1 MCRCDEKTWRK
12 LLSYLETT
20 TTTDGSGTAP
30 AEPMGRISPLTEQL
44 ELQGHP
50 EKKLETNMEEVTGAK
65 QSVEELFMHL

>member
-12 LLSYLETT
+12 LLCYLET

-30 AEPMGRISPLTEQL
+30 AEPTGRISPLTEQL